1 MSHTTK
7 DKVELLHRVRRLR
20 GQVTAVEKA
29 LEDEEDCSVVLQR
42 IAACRGAINSLM
54 AEVLEGHVRHHIL
67 DPTRKPKTEKSRAA
81 QELIDVV
88 NTYLK

>member
-7 DKVELLHRVRRLR
+7 DKIDLLHRVRRLR
-20 GQVTAVEKA
+20 GQVTAIEKA
-29 LEDEEDCSVVLQR
+29 LEEEQDCSIVLQR
-42 IAACRGAINSLM
+42 VATCRGAINSLM
-54 AEVLEGHVRHHIL
+54 AEILEGHVRHHIL
-67 DPTRKPKTEKSRAA
+67 DPKRKPKTDRSRAA